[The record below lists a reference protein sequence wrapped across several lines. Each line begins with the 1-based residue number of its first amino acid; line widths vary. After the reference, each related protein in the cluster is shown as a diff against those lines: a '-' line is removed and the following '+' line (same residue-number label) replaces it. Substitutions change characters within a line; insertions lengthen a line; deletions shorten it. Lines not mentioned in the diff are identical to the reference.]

1 MPSWGLPAAFS
12 NTGGFL
18 SSEDAEETGQAHAGG
33 QVEGVVPLKQQWG
46 IRPRVTTQPAESGF
60 ATIKAILVDL
70 LVEAKALR
78 LLDQGEYFHTFSN
91 LVESSRISMGIP
103 TATYSKLRR

>member
-1 MPSWGLPAAFS
+1 MPEGGSRALCRRSSKGASGLASP
-12 NTGGFL
+12 
-18 SSEDAEETGQAHAGG
+18 
-33 QVEGVVPLKQQWG
+33 
-46 IRPRVTTQPAESGF
+46 TQPAESGF

-70 LVEAKALR
+70 SVEAKALR
-78 LLDQGEYFHTFSN
+78 LLDQGEYFHTFNN